1 MLRHRFP
8 NWLGEMVAV
17 SRMSAGTLGM
27 GIRRVEQC
35 VRETGVRQGR
45 AAFQFLLLFAG
56 AVRDRPAALRRQRMV
71 QGGLVRAVRG
81 KRGVGA
87 GRRRRRRRN
96 GRRQWAAQRMR
107 AQVRQE
113 VRGRLD
119 QVSWGERQ
127 AERWRVVEWGW
138 WLVQRRAVRVGGSRR
153 SAAGRGGT
161 LWAAAA
167 SGAAALRRRGQAG
180 ECEGSAPAGLCR
192 RQVRA
197 AGAGRGHGPRYWR
210 LGGGGKQGWVK

>member
-1 MLRHRFP
+1 MYKQRLVQDGWVWLAIQQEVQERF
-8 NWLGEMVAV
+8 
-17 SRMSAGTLGM
+17 
-27 GIRRVEQC
+27 
-35 VRETGVRQGR
+35 
-45 AAFQFLLLFAG
+45 
-56 AVRDRPAALRRQRMV
+56 D
-71 QGGLVRAVRG
+71 
-81 KRGVGA
+81 
-87 GRRRRRRRN
+87 
-96 GRRQWAAQRMR
+96 
-107 AQVRQE
+107 QVRWE
-113 VRGRLD
+113 
-119 QVSWGERQ
+119 ERQ
-127 AERWRVVEWGW
+127 AAQWQEVEWGW

-161 LWAAAA
+161 VWAAAA